1 MWGLIKKD
9 LYVLKG
15 YIGTLLLFLLCFS
28 ALAIQTPSMLFIGL
42 MVLPYMAMTVTFSY
56 DQNANFNS
64 YALTLPITRRE
75 IVKEKYMLLIGA
87 LLLMFLLTVLL
98 TGTVT
103 YFQTGSVSIM
113 KIASI
118 PFGTFLTMLSI
129 SLFQYPIIYKIGLE
143 KGRIYTIIIAAIIAA
158 IAGILGTQI
167 GNTGMNSELIL
178 LFQKYGLWA
187 IACIVLVG
195 YYISYRMSVR
205 ILQKKDM

>member
-75 IVKEKYMLLIGA
+75 IVKEKYMLLIGT
-87 LLLMFLLTVLL
+87 LFLMFLLTVLL
-98 TGTVT
+98 TGIVT
-103 YFQTGSVSIM
+103 YFQTGNVHIM

-118 PFGTFLTMLSI
+118 PFGTFLAMLSI

-158 IAGILGTQI
+158 IAGILGTKI

-187 IACIVLVG
+187 IACIILVG

>member
-15 YIGTLLLFLLCFS
+15 YIGTLVLFLLCFS

-75 IVKEKYMLLIGA
+75 IVKEKYMLLIGT
-87 LLLMFLLTVLL
+87 LFLMFLLTVLL
-98 TGTVT
+98 TGIVT

-118 PFGTFLTMLSI
+118 PFGTFLAMLSI

>member
-15 YIGTLLLFLLCFS
+15 YIGTLVLFLLCFS

-103 YFQTGSVSIM
+103 YFQTGNVHIM

-118 PFGTFLTMLSI
+118 PFGTFLAMLSI

>member
-87 LLLMFLLTVLL
+87 LFLMFLLTVLL
-98 TGTVT
+98 TGIVT
-103 YFQTGSVSIM
+103 YFQTGNVHIM

-118 PFGTFLTMLSI
+118 PFGTFLAMLSI

-187 IACIVLVG
+187 IACIILVG

>member
-15 YIGTLLLFLLCFS
+15 YIGTLVLFLLCFS

-118 PFGTFLTMLSI
+118 PFGTFLAMLSI
-129 SLFQYPIIYKIGLE
+129 SLFQYLIIYKIGLE

>member
-118 PFGTFLTMLSI
+118 PFGTFLAMLSI

-195 YYISYRMSVR
+195 YYVSYRMSVR

>member
-15 YIGTLLLFLLCFS
+15 YIGTLVLFLLCFS

-75 IVKEKYMLLIGA
+75 IVKEKYMLLIGT
-87 LLLMFLLTVLL
+87 LFLMFLLTVLL

-118 PFGTFLTMLSI
+118 PFGTFLAMLSI

>member
-118 PFGTFLTMLSI
+118 PFGTFLAMLSI

-187 IACIVLVG
+187 IACIILVG

>member
-9 LYVLKG
+9 LYNLKG

-118 PFGTFLTMLSI
+118 PFGTFLAMLSI

>member
-75 IVKEKYMLLIGA
+75 IVKEKYMLLIGT
-87 LLLMFLLTVLL
+87 LFLMFLLTVLL
-98 TGTVT
+98 TGIVT
-103 YFQTGSVSIM
+103 YFQTGNVSIM

-118 PFGTFLTMLSI
+118 PFGTFLAMLSI

>member
-75 IVKEKYMLLIGA
+75 IVKEKYMLLIGT
-87 LLLMFLLTVLL
+87 LFLMFLLTVLL
-98 TGTVT
+98 TGIVT
-103 YFQTGSVSIM
+103 YFQTGNVHIM

>member
-103 YFQTGSVSIM
+103 YFQTGNVHIM

-118 PFGTFLTMLSI
+118 PFGTFLAMLSI

>member
-103 YFQTGSVSIM
+103 YFQTGNVHIM

-118 PFGTFLTMLSI
+118 PFGTFLAMLSI

-178 LFQKYGLWA
+178 LFKKYGLWA

>member
-15 YIGTLLLFLLCFS
+15 YIGTLVLFLLCFS

>member
-75 IVKEKYMLLIGA
+75 IVKEKYMLLIGT
-87 LLLMFLLTVLL
+87 LFLMFLLTVLL
-98 TGTVT
+98 TGIVT

-118 PFGTFLTMLSI
+118 PFGTFLAMLSI

-187 IACIVLVG
+187 IACIILVG

>member
-75 IVKEKYMLLIGA
+75 IVKEKYMLLIGT
-87 LLLMFLLTVLL
+87 LFLMFLLTVLL
-98 TGTVT
+98 TGIVN

-118 PFGTFLTMLSI
+118 PFGTFLAMLSI

>member
-87 LLLMFLLTVLL
+87 LLLMFLLTVVL

-118 PFGTFLTMLSI
+118 PFGTFLAMLSI

>member
-15 YIGTLLLFLLCFS
+15 YIGTLVLFLLCFS

-118 PFGTFLTMLSI
+118 PFGTFLAMLSI

>member
-98 TGTVT
+98 TGIVT

-118 PFGTFLTMLSI
+118 PFGTFLAMLSI

>member
-118 PFGTFLTMLSI
+118 PFGTFLAMLSI

>member
-75 IVKEKYMLLIGA
+75 IVKEKYMLLIGT
-87 LLLMFLLTVLL
+87 LFLMFLLTVLL
-98 TGTVT
+98 TGIVT
-103 YFQTGSVSIM
+103 YFQTGNVHIM

-118 PFGTFLTMLSI
+118 PFGTFLAMLSI

>member
-118 PFGTFLTMLSI
+118 PFGTFLAMLSI

-167 GNTGMNSELIL
+167 GSTGMNSELIL

>member
-15 YIGTLLLFLLCFS
+15 YIGTLVLFLLCFS

-87 LLLMFLLTVLL
+87 LFLMFLLTVLL
-98 TGTVT
+98 TGIVT
-103 YFQTGSVSIM
+103 YFQTGNVHIM

-118 PFGTFLTMLSI
+118 PFGTFLAMLSI

-187 IACIVLVG
+187 IACIILVG

>member
-75 IVKEKYMLLIGA
+75 IVKEKYMLLIGT
-87 LLLMFLLTVLL
+87 LFLMFLLTVLL
-98 TGTVT
+98 TGIVT

-118 PFGTFLTMLSI
+118 PFGTFLAMLSI

>member
-87 LLLMFLLTVLL
+87 LFLMFLLTVLL
-98 TGTVT
+98 TGIVT
-103 YFQTGSVSIM
+103 YFQTGNVHIM

-118 PFGTFLTMLSI
+118 PFGTFLAMLSI

>member
-118 PFGTFLTMLSI
+118 PFGTFLAMLSI

-143 KGRIYTIIIAAIIAA
+143 KGRIYTIIIAA

>member
-15 YIGTLLLFLLCFS
+15 YIGTLVLFLLCFS

-118 PFGTFLTMLSI
+118 PFGTFLAMLSI

-187 IACIVLVG
+187 IACIILVG

>member
-1 MWGLIKKD
+1 MCVLIKKD

-103 YFQTGSVSIM
+103 YFQSGSVSIM
-113 KIASI
+113 NIASI
-118 PFGTFLTMLSI
+118 PFGSFLAMLSI

-187 IACIVLVG
+187 IACIILVG

>member
-15 YIGTLLLFLLCFS
+15 YIGTLVLFLLCFS

-118 PFGTFLTMLSI
+118 PFGTFLAMLSI

-205 ILQKKDM
+205 ILQKRDM

>member
-118 PFGTFLTMLSI
+118 PFGTFLAMLSI

-205 ILQKKDM
+205 ILQKRDM

>member
-1 MWGLIKKD
+1 
-9 LYVLKG
+9 
-15 YIGTLLLFLLCFS
+15 
-28 ALAIQTPSMLFIGL
+28 
-42 MVLPYMAMTVTFSY
+42 
-56 DQNANFNS
+56 
-64 YALTLPITRRE
+64 
-75 IVKEKYMLLIGA
+75 
-87 LLLMFLLTVLL
+87 MFLLTVLL
-98 TGTVT
+98 TGIVT

-118 PFGTFLTMLSI
+118 PFGTFLAMLSI

-187 IACIVLVG
+187 IACIILVG

>member
-75 IVKEKYMLLIGA
+75 IVKEKYMLLIGT
-87 LLLMFLLTVLL
+87 LFLMFLLTVLL
-98 TGTVT
+98 TGIVT
-103 YFQTGSVSIM
+103 YFQTGNVHIM

-118 PFGTFLTMLSI
+118 PFGTFLAMLSI

-187 IACIVLVG
+187 IACIILVG

>member
-103 YFQTGSVSIM
+103 YFQTGNVHIM

-205 ILQKKDM
+205 ILQKRDM